1 MPLHAKYNLT
11 YLPYCLIPLLL
22 LAVLNYWNGLRTV
35 DSTLSFQAQHDLN
48 SLSGEIDRRLQN
60 EQSNLRRAAY
70 STPLRERLGV
80 RRVDPKAE
88 FPGAQDPGED
98 FSTKGVSDS
107 LTDLLRGF
115 GRFQRLAV
123 FDLKSVSVFQLKVT
137 DQLYRIDPPVV
148 VLNGGPVTPPQI
160 TIGKESV
167 VELRGSTLR
176 CSVPVTAIQNT
187 DVVGS
192 LVGELDLTEV
202 IAEAARVLG
211 ANENSSTS
219 QRSFVAAID
228 SSARFVYHP
237 TQALNNKVVSSALP
251 EFLPIA
257 EALSRNQSGMQTFVA
272 ANNQMFITAFSPL
285 PQWNFGLA
293 VGYDRSQYTQRA
305 HSWGIIGLTLALAG
319 GLTGALLLS
328 HHVQKKSH
336 GIERVEEGLTAI
348 AKGELDRRIELKS
361 SDDARVIA
369 DSINLMTEKMRA
381 QIAREEES
389 RQFQTFARLS
399 AMLTHDLK
407 NSIEALSL
415 IVGNMEQH
423 FDNADFRVDAMKSL
437 TSATDK
443 LKALVA
449 RLSRPL
455 TSLSGEHPRPKSVD
469 LIPIIKRVAAK
480 TAEPL
485 RSKHTIETN
494 LPRHLFAYVDPDR
507 IENVIENLIL
517 NAIEAMAEQNGK
529 LSIDAGVTT
538 RGAAM
543 FSISDTGPG
552 LSKEFIQSRLFKP
565 FSTTKRNGVGLGLYT
580 CREIVE
586 ASAGLIEVESSE
598 GAGTTF
604 RVVLPSASHDSR
616 N

>member
-1 MPLHAKYNLT
+1 MPLHPKYNLA
-11 YLPYCLIPLLL
+11 YLPYCLLPLLL

-35 DSTLSFQAQHDLN
+35 DGTLSFQAQQHLN
-48 SLSGEIDRRLQN
+48 SLSGEIDRRLQD
-60 EQSNLRRAAY
+60 EQSRLRRAAF
-70 STPLRERLGV
+70 TLPLREMLIARKVEPKVAVPIEPVAGV
-80 RRVDPKAE
+80 NPLSRDL
-88 FPGAQDPGED
+88 
-98 FSTKGVSDS
+98 SDS
-107 LTDLLRGF
+107 LSDLLSGY
-115 GRFQRLAV
+115 GHFQRLAV
-123 FDLKSVSVFQLKVT
+123 FDQMRVPLFQLQFPDK
-137 DQLYRIDPPVV
+137 LYRIERPIVLYHVSVV
-148 VLNGGPVTPPQI
+148 PLANST
-160 TIGKESV
+160 GKESV
-167 VELRGSTLR
+167 VELNGSTLR
-176 CSVPVTAIQNT
+176 CSVPITAIENN

-192 LVGELDLTEV
+192 LVGELDISEV
-202 IAEAARVLG
+202 ISDAARVLG
-211 ANENSSTS
+211 ANEKAGTS
-219 QRSFVAAID
+219 QRTFVTAID
-228 SSARFVYHP
+228 SAARFIYHP
-237 TQALNNKVVSSALP
+237 TYDFQQKVVSSALP

-257 EALSRNQSGMQTFVA
+257 EALSRNQSGVESFAGASSET
-272 ANNQMFITAFSPL
+272 FITAFSPL
-285 PQWNFGLA
+285 PQWNIGMA
-293 VGYDRSQYTQRA
+293 VGYDRSQHTGRA
-305 HSWGIIGLTLALAG
+305 HFWGVLGLVFALVG
-319 GLTGALLLS
+319 GLTGALVLS
-328 HHVQKKSH
+328 HHVQKKLQ

-348 AKGELDRRIELKS
+348 AEGELNRRIELKS
-361 SDDARVIA
+361 SDDARAIA

-423 FDNADFRVDAMKSL
+423 FDNADFRDDAMKSL

-455 TSLSGEHPRPKSVD
+455 TSLSGEHPLPRSVD
-469 LIPIIKRVAAK
+469 VVPIIKRVAAK
-480 TAEPL
+480 TAEPVS
-485 RSKHTIETN
+485 SKHTIEMN
-494 LPRHLFAYVDPDR
+494 LPGHLFAYVDPDR
-507 IENVIENLIL
+507 IENVIENLML

-529 LSIDAGVTT
+529 LSIEAGVTN

-543 FSISDTGPG
+543 FSITDTGPG
-552 LSKEFIQSRLFKP
+552 MSKEFIDARLFKP
-565 FSTTKRNGVGLGLYT
+565 FSTTKKNGVGLGLYT

-616 N
+616 S

>member
-22 LAVLNYWNGLRTV
+22 LAVLNYWNGLRTL
-35 DSTLSFQAQHDLN
+35 DTTLSFQAQQHLN
-48 SLSGEIDRRLQN
+48 SLSGEIDRRLQD
-60 EQSNLRRAAY
+60 EQAKLRRAAF
-70 STPLRERLGV
+70 TLPLREMLIA
-80 RRVDPKAE
+80 RRVDPKVALPIE
-88 FPGAQDPGED
+88 QV
-98 FSTKGVSDS
+98 SGVNLLSRDLSDS
-107 LTDLLRGF
+107 LSDLLSGY
-115 GRFQRLAV
+115 GHFQRLAV
-123 FDLKSVSVFQLKVT
+123 FDQKRVPLFQLQLPDK
-137 DQLYRIDPPVV
+137 LYRIERPI
-148 VLNGGPVTPPQI
+148 VLYHGVSVAPLTSSAGN
-160 TIGKESV
+160 ESV
-167 VELRGSTLR
+167 VELSGSTLR
-176 CSVPVTAIQNT
+176 CSVPITAIENN

-192 LVGELDLTEV
+192 LVGELDLSEV

-211 ANENSSTS
+211 ANEKDITS
-219 QRSFVAAID
+219 QRTFVTAVD
-228 SSARFVYHP
+228 SAARFIYHP
-237 TQALNNKVVSSALP
+237 IHDFQQKVVSSALP

-257 EALSRNQSGMQTFVA
+257 EALSRNQSGVERFAGSSRET
-272 ANNQMFITAFSPL
+272 FITAFSPL

-293 VGYDRSQYTQRA
+293 VGYDRSQHTGRA
-305 HSWGIIGLTLALAG
+305 HFWGVLGLVLALVG
-319 GLTGALLLS
+319 GLTGALVLS
-328 HHVQKKSH
+328 HHVQKKSQ

-361 SDDARVIA
+361 SDDARAIA

-399 AMLTHDLK
+399 SMLTHDLK

-415 IVGNMEQH
+415 IVGNMELH

-443 LKALVA
+443 LKGLVA
-449 RLSRPL
+449 RLSKPL

-469 LIPIIKRVAAK
+469 IIPIINRVAAK

-485 RSKHTIETN
+485 RSKHTIEMN
-494 LPRHLFAYVDPDR
+494 LPKHLFAYVDADR

-517 NAIEAMAEQNGK
+517 NAVEAMAQQNGK

-543 FSISDTGPG
+543 FSVSDTGPG
-552 LSKEFIQSRLFKP
+552 MSKEFIAARLFKP
-565 FSTTKRNGVGLGLYT
+565 FSTTKKNGVGLGLYT

-616 N
+616 S